1 MRRRL
6 VRADGA
12 APQRM
17 LTKRDMTSTIATRP
31 VLAGEI
37 VTDRY
42 LVMRR
47 AGGAPGVGGAG
58 EIENVTQVFQP

>member
-1 MRRRL
+1 
-6 VRADGA
+6 
-12 APQRM
+12 M